1 MSFERSL
8 LKEADRLEV
17 VRRVEYKEITL
28 MKAAEEMALSYKQAK
43 RIWKCYKQAGS
54 IGLISKKRG

>member
-1 MSFERSL
+1 M
-8 LKEADRLEV
+8 KEADRLEV

-43 RIWKCYKQAGS
+43 RIWKCYKQEGS